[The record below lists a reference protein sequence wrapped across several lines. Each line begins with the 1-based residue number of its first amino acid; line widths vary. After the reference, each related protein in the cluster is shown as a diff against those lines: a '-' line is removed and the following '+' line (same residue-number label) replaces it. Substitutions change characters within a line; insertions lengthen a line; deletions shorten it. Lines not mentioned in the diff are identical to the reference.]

1 MNDFVVIGLTAGL
14 CVLTWSL
21 IALCERLQGG
31 GR

>member
-1 MNDFVVIGLTAGL
+1 MCDLVVISMLAGL
-14 CVLTWSL
+14 CLLTGVL